1 MFLIRLEKWLCMDKD
16 EQNSFWRCTL
26 NIKYGEEMSGLHIG
40 ILCNAYAY
48 KTNIECWHKERER
61 EFYLQQNVL
70 IRDVRINKMYNG
82 FVIWVF

>member
-40 ILCNAYAY
+40 ILCNAYAC
-48 KTNIECWHKERER
+48 KTNIECWHKEIERER
-61 EFYLQQNVL
+61 ESFTFNRMSSSVT
-70 IRDVRINKMYNG
+70 
-82 FVIWVF
+82 FA